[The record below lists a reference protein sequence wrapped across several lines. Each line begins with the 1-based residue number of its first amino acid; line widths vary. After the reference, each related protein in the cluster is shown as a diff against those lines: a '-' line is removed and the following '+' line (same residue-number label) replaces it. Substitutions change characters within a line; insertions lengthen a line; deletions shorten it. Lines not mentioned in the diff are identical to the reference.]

1 MIELEQYQDIQIIQN
16 TDFENTITFEAP
28 HNTSNYDYK
37 VVIAPDYASGATYT
51 LTVGDGLTKTNAT
64 TLTMKLTDAQT
75 DDFADNYEGVWEL
88 VSKKTSDG
96 TLTRELQGDVVV
108 SPGLVP
114 VW

>member
-28 HNTSNYDYK
+28 HDTENYDYK
-37 VVIAPDYASGATYT
+37 VVIAPDYASSATFN
-51 LTVGDGLTKTNAT
+51 LGVGSGLTKTGDQ

-75 DDFADNYEGVWEL
+75 DDFVDNYEGVWEL

>member
-75 DDFADNYEGVWEL
+75 DDFADEFLRYATFCSLHYKSYLNPFFPAEHKISRKIWKEKL
-88 VSKKTSDG
+88 
-96 TLTRELQGDVVV
+96 
-108 SPGLVP
+108 
-114 VW
+114 

>member
-1 MIELEQYQDIQIIQN
+1 VIELEQYQDIQIIQN

-28 HNTSNYDYK
+28 HDTSNYDYK
-37 VVIAPDYASGATYT
+37 VVIAPDYASSATYT
-51 LTVGDGLTKTNAT
+51 LGVGSGLTKTNAT

-75 DDFADNYEGVWEL
+75 DDFLDNYEGVWEL
-88 VSKKTSDG
+88 VSKASDG

-114 VW
+114 IW